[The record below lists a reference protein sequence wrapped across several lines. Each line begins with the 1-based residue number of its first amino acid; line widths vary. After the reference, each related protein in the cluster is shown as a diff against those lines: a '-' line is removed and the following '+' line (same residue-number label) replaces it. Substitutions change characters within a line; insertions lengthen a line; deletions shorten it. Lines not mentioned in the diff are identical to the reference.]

1 MATAR
6 EHSLVAVLR
15 RQLVSHRGIELGGPH
30 VGHHLLAGR
39 RMGVRWMGIVRLHRV
54 RRWRQRRAHVLL
66 WLLRLGL
73 GRRLLLTIL
82 QAYWRQIER
91 RQRHVCALGRAAI
104 GLVALWPLG
113 RRVRVR
119 GLHRGRR
126 VRVRRGI
133 GTGLLSLLLLLLA
146 VGVGHAGLR
155 QVGRGGRVWLRIGL
169 GRQIV

>member
-1 MATAR
+1 
-6 EHSLVAVLR
+6 
-15 RQLVSHRGIELGGPH
+15 
-30 VGHHLLAGR
+30 
-39 RMGVRWMGIVRLHRV
+39 
-54 RRWRQRRAHVLL
+54 
-66 WLLRLGL
+66 LLRLGL

-104 GLVALWPLG
+104 GLVALRPLG